1 MSSILSQKWGNMK
14 KSNDQLSKLLEERP
28 YYNYY
33 LIRDKLQY
41 HRNNYEWLSLW
52 DYKSNLIEE

>member
-1 MSSILSQKWGNMK
+1 MPSKN
-14 KSNDQLSKLLEERP
+14 QLSKLLEERP

-41 HRNNYEWLSLW
+41 HRKNYEWLSLW